1 MIIGNM
7 LGLTQSTAHK
17 HPVTIDMEHPITM
30 AWHIESNRQEM
41 PQSYKHGLSIHAN
54 KHSVL
59 LVSKRHARDASLK
72 GTSNNA
78 CECMSAMMA
87 HHSVMPVCITQYKY

>member
-17 HPVTIDMEHPITM
+17 HPVTMDMEHPITM

-41 PQSYKHGLSIHAN
+41 PQSYKH
-54 KHSVL
+54 
-59 LVSKRHARDASLK
+59 
-72 GTSNNA
+72 
-78 CECMSAMMA
+78 
-87 HHSVMPVCITQYKY
+87 